1 MLISLSA
8 DLNVFAFQHT
18 TTTIDNKLLS
28 SNEYI
33 YLIQVL
39 TLCGVFYTRSDH
51 QTTHISSFIYHAII
65 EHIVLLYKRRIL
77 FFIEEFVISNAT
89 CDDFRRSFFYFVWVF
104 SLSLF
109 FSHWN
114 ENVLLL
120 IVSAGIG
127 NDSSFFVYPIMK
139 MKRNQI
145 DKTSRMRHAKPMIW
159 KIRLTTLF
167 IYLRV
172 IRM

>member
-39 TLCGVFYTRSDH
+39 KLCGVFYTRSDH

-65 EHIVLLYKRRIL
+65 EHIVLYKRRIL
-77 FFIEEFVISNAT
+77 SFYWRVCYVECNMWWFQTVVLFLFCVSVFFVAI
-89 CDDFRRSFFYFVWVF
+89 F
-104 SLSLF
+104 SY
-109 FSHWN
+109 WN
-114 ENVLLL
+114 ENVRILM
-120 IVSAGIG
+120 VGVGKG
-127 NDSSFFVYPIMK
+127 NNSIFFVYLIMK
-139 MKRNQI
+139 MKRNRI
-145 DKTSRMRHAKPMIW
+145 DLEDS
-159 KIRLTTLF
+159 F
-167 IYLRV
+167 IYGSFYIRV